1 MSDYPL
7 VREQKGQCAQVEGKS
22 SVHVEWATVSDGW
35 ADLRSNY
42 SLAGNYEGVYEG
54 IGPSRED
61 EGQDPQEY
69 EIEEDSE
76 DTIEIEDTEETE
88 PAIPENQE
96 QESEEKES
104 EEISE
109 EQERQNED

>member
-61 EGQDPQEY
+61 EGQEY

>member
-1 MSDYPL
+1 M
-7 VREQKGQCAQVEGKS
+7 EGKS
-22 SVHVEWATVSDGW
+22 GANVEWATGSDGW
-35 ADLRSNY
+35 ADLKSNY
-42 SLAGNYEGVYEG
+42 SLAGNYEGVFEG
-54 IGPSRED
+54 NGPSSED
-61 EGQDPQEY
+61 GGQER

-88 PAIPENQE
+88 PAIAENQE